1 MATFP
6 VFILDKDAAVGAWI
20 LNQLQQVGILAQWV
34 ATANDLL
41 TESELRPPV
50 VCLVALRPP
59 VQQALTLITNLTQEP
74 RFARTAFIL
83 MGPQQHKHAA
93 FEIGADDYLITPPDV
108 IELRKRVRLY
118 LGRADLQARV
128 VAETSITQEIQQ
140 LGGPQPELDPEEAV
154 SLLQHAAT
162 LTQERDLFETI
173 LQQAGP
179 AMGLVAPDGRLIYAN
194 PAWYRLTGC
203 QIGSSVTWPPKA
215 DQPEIT
221 QQIAIAITR
230 CVPWSGELG
239 RVEKENPPVEVTMSI
254 TPARD
259 ASGELIGFIVVQ
271 SDIGQRRAAEKVK
284 ERFLTDAAT
293 EMRTPV
299 TNIKMREY
307 LIRQAPP
314 EHHAMHLQA
323 LERET
328 ERLSHLVE
336 SMLEL
341 ARLDAGLTA
350 THQEWI
356 DVPRLVVEAVT
367 HFGPSATAQGI
378 ALVQP
383 TYETLP
389 LVPGDA
395 LQLTR
400 ALGIL
405 IDNALEYT
413 PEGGR
418 VEVRAG
424 HELWTGGEYITI
436 QVQDTGIGMGQDEIP
451 RIFDRFYRT
460 TRARDHSAHGVGLG
474 LTIAQ
479 AIINNHDG
487 SITVESDIDR
497 GSIFTLWLPCPVSP
511 T

>member
-1 MATFP
+1 MATLP
-6 VFILDKDAAVGAWI
+6 VFILDKDAAAGAWV
-20 LNQLQQVGILAQWV
+20 LNQLQQVGISARWV
-34 ATANDLL
+34 ATASELL
-41 TESELRPPV
+41 TESEIRPPV

-59 VQQALTLITNLTQEP
+59 IRQALTLITNLTQEP
-74 RFARTAFIL
+74 RFAGTAFIL
-83 MGPQQHKHAA
+83 MGPQQHRHAA
-93 FEIGADDYLITPPDV
+93 FEIGAEDYVITPPDV

-140 LGGPQPELDPEEAV
+140 LGAPQPELDPDEAV
-154 SLLQHAAT
+154 TLLQHAAT

-179 AMGLVAPDGRLIYAN
+179 AIGLVAPDGTLIYAN
-194 PAWYRLTGC
+194 PAWDRLTGC
-203 QIGSSVTWPPKA
+203 QVGSSITWPPKT

-221 QQIAIAITR
+221 HQIEVAITR
-230 CVPWSGELG
+230 CIPWRGEASV
-239 RVEKENPPVEVTMSI
+239 VEQEERSAEVTMSI

-259 ASGELIGFIVVQ
+259 ASGELMGFIVVQ
-271 SDIGQRRAAEKVK
+271 SDISQRRAAEKVR
-284 ERFLTDAAT
+284 ERFLADAAT

-341 ARLDAGLTA
+341 ARLDAGVTVQQ
-350 THQEWI
+350 QEWI
-356 DVPRLVVEAVT
+356 DIPRLMTEVVT
-367 HFGPSATAQGI
+367 HFEPAAAAHGLTLVPPSTEP
-378 ALVQP
+378 LP
-383 TYETLP
+383 T
-389 LVPGDA
+389 VPGDA

-405 IDNALEYT
+405 IDNAIEYT

-418 VEVRAG
+418 IEVRAG

-436 QVQDTGIGMGQDEIP
+436 QVQDTGIGIAADDVA
-451 RIFDRFYRT
+451 RIFDRFFRT
-460 TRARDHSAHGVGLG
+460 TSARDRSTRGVGLG

-479 AIINNHDG
+479 AIIDNHDG
-487 SITVESDIDR
+487 SITVESEIDR
-497 GSIFTLWLPCPVSP
+497 GSIFTFWLPRPA
-511 T
+511 TTT